1 MYYRNLYKKLEKSI
15 KTKQI
20 IALTGLRRVGKT
32 TAIKYLYKEIK
43 NENKIFLD
51 LEKLEYR
58 SIFNTVRYDDIIISL
73 EIEGID
79 FSNKGYIFLDEIQ
92 LINNI
97 ASVIKYI
104 YDHYNIKFVVTGSS
118 SFYMK
123 GAFSESLAGRKRI
136 FELFPL
142 SFNEFLIFKGIKTKL
157 PNFNY
162 QTTNQNFIS
171 KYNSFYKEYVQF
183 GGFPEV
189 VLTKNRE
196 EKTAL
201 LKDILNSY
209 IKFDILFLSDFTD
222 IDELYKLIK
231 LLSARVGSKVDYT
244 KISNI
249 SGISRQKIKNY
260 ILFLENSYFIRLIKP
275 YVTNADREI
284 AKQQKL
290 YFSDTGILNTFT
302 NITNSAIFENAIAN
316 QLSLLGTVNF
326 YAKRT
331 GQEIDFILD
340 EKTAIEVKE
349 TPTSGDLITL
359 KRRAKNINLN
369 QVLLVALNT
378 PENNFKNYTFG
389 GAIY

>member
-1 MYYRNLYKKLEKSI
+1 MFYRNIYKVLEKSLE
-15 KTKQI
+15 TKQI

-32 TAIKYLYKEIK
+32 TSIKYLYQKIK
-43 NENKIFLD
+43 SKNKIFLD
-51 LEKLEYR
+51 LEKLENR
-58 SIFNTVRYDDIIISL
+58 SIFNTVRYNDIIISL

-79 FSNKGYIFLDEIQ
+79 FSTKGYIFLDEIQ

-123 GAFSESLAGRKRI
+123 DAFTESLAGRKRI

-142 SFNEFLIFKGIKTKL
+142 SFDEFLNFKNIQTKL
-157 PNFNY
+157 PKFNY
-162 QTTNQNFIS
+162 QATNQHFIS
-171 KYNSFYKEYVQF
+171 KYISYYKEFIEF

-189 VLTKNRE
+189 VLTQNRE

-209 IKFDILFLSDFTD
+209 IKFDVLFLSDFTD
-222 IDELYKLIK
+222 IDEFYKIIE
-231 LLSARVGSKVDYT
+231 LLSSRVGSKIDYT

-249 SGISRQKIKNY
+249 SGISRQKIKDY
-260 ILFLENSYFIRLIKP
+260 ILLLENSYFIKLIKP
-275 YVTNADREI
+275 FVTNAEREI
-284 AKQQKL
+284 AKQKKL
-290 YFSDTGILNTFT
+290 YFSDTGILNTFK
-302 NITNSAIFENAIAN
+302 NISPAAIFENAIAN
-316 QLSLLGTVNF
+316 QLSLLGNINF

-340 EKTAIEVKE
+340 NKIAIEVKE
-349 TPTSGDLITL
+349 TPTAGNLITL
-359 KRRAKNINLN
+359 KRRAKSINLKET
-369 QVLLVALNT
+369 LLVALNT
-378 PENNFKNYTFG
+378 PGNKFDNYTFG